1 LGHFHGNAA
10 GTFGRIGSLGAY
22 FRGSDDE
29 PETPSPDET
38 IDPDDHAVGTDGD
51 DTVVLTGGADI
62 FYGGAGNDSIDG
74 LAGFDTVAGGA
85 RNDTLNG
92 GVGFDDLDGGSG
104 NDQLSGATVR
114 TSWRAAAA
122 MMSLTGMLGLTGC
135 LAAMVMTFSWDR
147 RFSVGI

>member
-1 LGHFHGNAA
+1 LGHFHGNAS

-62 FYGGAGNDSIDG
+62 FFMAA
-74 LAGFDTVAGGA
+74 LEMTA
-85 RNDTLNG
+85 LM
-92 GVGFDDLDGGSG
+92 DLRVLTRS
-104 NDQLSGATVR
+104 
-114 TSWRAAAA
+114 RAAQG
-122 MMSLTGMLGLTGC
+122 TT
-135 LAAMVMTFSWDR
+135 R
-147 RFSVGI
+147 